1 MTAENFF
8 QRHASLT
15 RESPVHEESRE
26 TASVSLVTVS
36 VLCSYYHCHHC
47 HHWFNLSVIA
57 VISNQVE
64 ILSWCRFK
72 FKVSSHIYHVFIISY
87 SSVSSPLNSLTFS
100 LSSLTRKTK
109 VINLSVSQSLCSPLC
124 RQQCDLCSMS
134 PWLSSLLVCV
144 RQLYSSPET
153 KPPLSLHKPSN
164 NDLQMPCC
172 PGAVPMDP
180 TAPPFPGYAWK
191 NKVPVALC
199 HRDFVYDHDNHV
211 ACHQIVTWGLLGK
224 CWQC

>member
-8 QRHASLT
+8 QLHASLT

-26 TASVSLVTVS
+26 AASVSLVTVS
-36 VLCSYYHCHHC
+36 VLFSYYHCHHC

-109 VINLSVSQSLCSPLC
+109 VINLSLSQSLCSPLC
-124 RQQCDLCSMS
+124 RQQRDLSSMS
-134 PWLSSLLVCV
+134 TLLSSLLVCV
-144 RQLYSSPET
+144 KQLFKDALLPRSRPDG
-153 KPPLSLHKPSN
+153 PHRPSLPRIR
-164 NDLQMPCC
+164 LEEQ
-172 PGAVPMDP
+172 GARCSL
-180 TAPPFPGYAWK
+180 WSQS
-191 NKVPVALC
+191 C
-199 HRDFVYDHDNHV
+199 S
-211 ACHQIVTWGLLGK
+211 WS
-224 CWQC
+224 W

>member
-26 TASVSLVTVS
+26 AASVSLVTVS

-109 VINLSVSQSLCSPLC
+109 VINLSLSQSLCSPLC

-153 KPPLSLHKPSN
+153 KPSQAPKKWFTDALLPRSRPDGPHRSALPRVRLEEQGARCSLWS
-164 NDLQMPCC
+164 QSC
-172 PGAVPMDP
+172 
-180 TAPPFPGYAWK
+180 FWS
-191 NKVPVALC
+191 
-199 HRDFVYDHDNHV
+199 
-211 ACHQIVTWGLLGK
+211 W
-224 CWQC
+224 

>member
-36 VLCSYYHCHHC
+36 VLFSYYHCHQCHHC
-47 HHWFNLSVIA
+47 HVIDL
-57 VISNQVE
+57 ISDEVW
-64 ILSWCRFK
+64 ILSWCRSQFK
-72 FKVSSHIYHVFIISY
+72 LFIPYLTHLHHVPLIIVTISKLLNFQFIK
-87 SSVSSPLNSLTFS
+87 LDKKNL
-100 LSSLTRKTK
+100 KTE

-153 KPPLSLHKPSN
+153 KPSQAPKKWFTDALLPRSRPDGPHRPALPRIR
-164 NDLQMPCC
+164 LEEQ
-172 PGAVPMDP
+172 GAR
-180 TAPPFPGYAWK
+180 
-191 NKVPVALC
+191 C
-199 HRDFVYDHDNHV
+199 
-211 ACHQIVTWGLLGK
+211 
-224 CWQC
+224 